1 MKKQYIIPIFVPHL
15 GCPNDCVFCNQK
27 SISGQQKMITKDDV
41 KNTIEF
47 YLDNIKDKGAKK
59 EVAFFGGSFT
69 GIEEEKQEE
78 FLQTVYEYI
87 KDGKIDSIRI
97 STRPDYIDK
106 KILKRLKKYK
116 VEAIE
121 LGVQSANDYIL
132 KKCNRG
138 HTFED
143 VKKASKLIRW
153 YGFKL
158 GHQMMVGLPES
169 TRIDEINTAK
179 ELIKLKPKMVRIY
192 PVLVI
197 KNTKLEKDFLDEK
210 YIPLTVV
217 QAIETCKELVTMFN
231 KKGIEVIRVGLQNT
245 DEITDPSIE
254 GSEVV
259 AGPYHPAFR
268 QLVESGL
275 WYDTIL
281 ARIKQLN
288 VKVKKVEVIINP
300 QDANNVIGHKK
311 ENIEKLKEIYTLD
324 MIVKQDKNIK
334 QGEKMKENKK
344 IINILLIIVMIL
356 VVIACVIGYMYFTQE
371 KEITSNNNGA
381 IFSNEN
387 YPKIDGSTATL
398 PLAEAFKSN
407 FTGTDIKEVEVKH
420 SKTHNAYVNLI
431 NGQTDLI
438 LVTYPSED
446 EINLAEEKNVELE
459 IVPIVKE
466 AFVFFV
472 NKDNKVNNL
481 SLTQIQEIYS
491 GKIKNW
497 KQVGGAD
504 AQIMAFQRPENS
516 GSQSGMIS
524 LVMKGKKLAKPT
536 TETVALSMADIID
549 VISDY
554 NNKDTAI
561 GYSYYYYA
569 TTMYT
574 SDTMKLLAIDGV
586 EPTYDNIKN
595 GLYGIQT
602 AYYAVIRKD
611 EPENSNAR
619 KLLNAMKSERGQ
631 NVAKEAGYVQNY

>member
-1 MKKQYIIPIFVPHL
+1 
-15 GCPNDCVFCNQK
+15 
-27 SISGQQKMITKDDV
+27 
-41 KNTIEF
+41 
-47 YLDNIKDKGAKK
+47 
-59 EVAFFGGSFT
+59 
-69 GIEEEKQEE
+69 
-78 FLQTVYEYI
+78 
-87 KDGKIDSIRI
+87 
-97 STRPDYIDK
+97 
-106 KILKRLKKYK
+106 
-116 VEAIE
+116 
-121 LGVQSANDYIL
+121 
-132 KKCNRG
+132 
-138 HTFED
+138 
-143 VKKASKLIRW
+143 
-153 YGFKL
+153 
-158 GHQMMVGLPES
+158 
-169 TRIDEINTAK
+169 
-179 ELIKLKPKMVRIY
+179 
-192 PVLVI
+192 
-197 KNTKLEKDFLDEK
+197 
-210 YIPLTVV
+210 
-217 QAIETCKELVTMFN
+217 
-231 KKGIEVIRVGLQNT
+231 
-245 DEITDPSIE
+245 
-254 GSEVV
+254 
-259 AGPYHPAFR
+259 
-268 QLVESGL
+268 
-275 WYDTIL
+275 
-281 ARIKQLN
+281 
-288 VKVKKVEVIINP
+288 
-300 QDANNVIGHKK
+300 
-311 ENIEKLKEIYTLD
+311 
-324 MIVKQDKNIK
+324 
-334 QGEKMKENKK
+334 MKENKK